1 MHLSPLIRL
10 YPRRWRERYGE
21 EYEALLDATP
31 PSPRSIADVVRGAVV
46 AHGQR
51 YPTGGPDMAAYSR
64 LQAVASAIALLA
76 ILPALLFLAAALAA
90 STQPIEHQ
98 PSTAA
103 HQFLDWVA
111 SQPTT
116 VIAAMLL
123 AGPIVALF
131 FGGVVLWRRM
141 LADEAL
147 RGDVAVLGGVLV
159 RLARRPTVVVATF
172 SVVAAVGVLFLVVQH
187 LIVG

>member
-21 EYEALLDATP
+21 EYEALLDAVP

-51 YPTGGPDMAAYSR
+51 HPTGGPDMAAYSR

-111 SQPTT
+111 AQPTS

-123 AGPIVALF
+123 AGPILALVV
-131 FGGVVLWRRM
+131 GSVVLWRRM

-147 RGDVAVLGGVLV
+147 RGDVAILGGVLV
-159 RLARRPTVVVATF
+159 RLARRPTVVVAIF
-172 SVVAAVGVLFLVVQH
+172 AVMAAVGVLVLVVQH